1 MNNRQL
7 EVKKKILVSKIVEV
21 FNSKYNYD
29 VEYYI
34 PLKLIKVRKPML
46 VVDFLYLKRLISK
59 VDSSIE
65 IRVNGSKESRIYGR
79 I

>member
-1 MNNRQL
+1 MKSNNQL
-7 EVKKKILVSKIVEV
+7 EIKKQILVGKIIDV
-21 FNSKYNYD
+21 FNDKYD

-46 VVDFLYLKRLISK
+46 VVDFLYLRRLVSK

-65 IRVNGSKESRIYGR
+65 IRVNGSKESKSYGK

>member
-29 VEYYI
+29 VEYCI
-34 PLKLIKVRKPML
+34 PLKLIKIRKPML

-59 VDSSIE
+59 VDSDIE
-65 IRVNGSKESRIYGR
+65 IRVNRNKGSMVYERF
-79 I
+79 